1 MSRRPLEPA
10 VLQKMPHLL
19 GCLAPPQ
26 QRRMQSRQN
35 DVIAFAAE
43 ALQYLGKRLAV
54 QLDPRKQ
61 AWIAPVHDAGKDF
74 LQRLREQMHHEAVSR
89 QAVNENDE
97 IIAMRRGITVDHLP
111 ASRPRKINPL

>member
-43 ALQYLGKRLAV
+43 ARARLKHEKVGLGGDDS
-54 QLDPRKQ
+54 QLGHFGRRQ
-61 AWIAPVHDAGKDF
+61 RANEAGVF
-74 LQRLREQMHHEAVSR
+74 IGQLHERWAETAQVGREAAGDV
-89 QAVNENDE
+89 
-97 IIAMRRGITVDHLP
+97 
-111 ASRPRKINPL
+111 